1 MRLVVVSLV
10 AALALSNAAFA
21 QSPAANPSGS
31 AGNSQKQPANAVE
44 TRAKGG
50 DAQVRTGAGPQQKSR
65 RDVNVNVRMR
75 SGNDVAVH
83 RRTRHRVIV
92 SENRRPDVVVIKKKK
107 RFVKRN
113 RIVVSGAPEARTTVV
128 RHRRAP
134 TVVNQRVHTRTS
146 IRTNVR
152 SQPAANVRVRTKVQG
167 GTTGAGNNFQ
177 GQIRANPSGRGEG
190 NPQR

>member
-1 MRLVVVSLV
+1 MRSAVVSFI
-10 AALALSNAAFA
+10 AAFAFSNAAFA
-21 QSPAANPSGS
+21 QSPAANPTGS
-31 AGNSQKQPANAVE
+31 AGNPKQPANAVE

-50 DAQVRTGAGPQQKSR
+50 DAQGHTGARPQSR

-75 SGNDVAVH
+75 SGNVAMQ

-92 SENRRPDVVVIKKKK
+92 SENRQPDVVVIKKKK

-113 RIVVSGAPEARTTVV
+113 RIAVSGAPESRTTVV

-146 IRTNVR
+146 IRTKV
-152 SQPAANVRVRTKVQG
+152 SQKPATNVRVRTNVQG
-167 GTTGAGNNFQ
+167 GTTGAGNNSQ
-177 GQIRANPSGRGEG
+177 GQIKAKPSGRGEG
-190 NPQR
+190 NR

>member
-31 AGNSQKQPANAVE
+31 VGNSPKQPANAVE

-50 DAQVRTGAGPQQKSR
+50 GAQVRTGAGPQQKSR

-92 SENRRPDVVVIKKKK
+92 SEGPYAHFDPDQRAVTARSKCKGSHESAGRHYWRWQQFSRSDQGKPIWPRRGKSTAV
-107 RFVKRN
+107 
-113 RIVVSGAPEARTTVV
+113 AA
-128 RHRRAP
+128 
-134 TVVNQRVHTRTS
+134 S
-146 IRTNVR
+146 IRAAACGRR
-152 SQPAANVRVRTKVQG
+152 SCVTETRVD
-167 GTTGAGNNFQ
+167 
-177 GQIRANPSGRGEG
+177 
-190 NPQR
+190 

>member
-1 MRLVVVSLV
+1 MRFLVVSFV
-10 AALALSNAAFA
+10 AAFALSNAAFA

-31 AGNSQKQPANAVE
+31 AGNSPKQPANAVE
-44 TRAKGG
+44 TRAQGG
-50 DAQVRTGAGPQQKSR
+50 DARTGAKPQSR
-65 RDVNVNVRMR
+65 RDVNVNVRVR
-75 SGNDVAVH
+75 SRNDVAVH

-92 SENRRPDVVVIKKKK
+92 SQNRQPDVVVIKKKK

-113 RIVVSGAPEARTTVV
+113 RIVVSGAPETRTTVV

-152 SQPAANVRVRTKVQG
+152 SQPAANVGVRTKVQG
-167 GTTGAGNNFQ
+167 GTTGAGNNSQ
-177 GQIRANPSGRGEG
+177 SQIKANPSSRSDGS
-190 NPQR
+190 PQR

>member
-1 MRLVVVSLV
+1 MRLVVVSFV
-10 AALALSNAAFA
+10 TAFALGNAAFA

-31 AGNSQKQPANAVE
+31 VGTPKQPANAVE
-44 TRAKGG
+44 ARAKGG
-50 DAQVRTGAGPQQKSR
+50 DARVRPDAGLQQKSR

-75 SGNDVAVH
+75 SVNDVAVH
-83 RRTRHRVIV
+83 RRTRNRVTI
-92 SENRRPDVVVIKKKK
+92 SENRRSDVVVVKKKK
-107 RFVKRN
+107 RFAKRN
-113 RIVVSGAPEARTTVV
+113 RIVVSDAPEARTPVV

-152 SQPAANVRVRTKVQG
+152 SHPAANVKVRTTVQG
-167 GTTGAGNNFQ
+167 GTTGAGNQPQ
-177 GQIRANPSGRGEG
+177 GQISANPSGRGEG